1 MVDIMHICRFRERKG
16 GLQRRRMCVSWLQM
30 VKKWKTN
37 GSWINTSRLIQEL
50 LRLLTLIGGFQVG
63 FTFFP
68 CHANLVV
75 SVPEMVYSTV
85 VIFRPQFAF
94 ADAYVAERYTPGV
107 VRLGFFIFF
116 NMKINLAS
124 WHLEEGNVLTVFN
137 LLDLSSCTCFL
148 PKLPWFPQSEDAC
161 GARNCKC

>member
-68 CHANLVV
+68 CHADLVV
-75 SVPEMVYSTV
+75 SVPN
-85 VIFRPQFAF
+85 
-94 ADAYVAERYTPGV
+94 GV
-107 VRLGFFIFF
+107 LNCGHLQTAVCLCWCICCWKIHTRRGETGFLHLFY
-116 NMKINLAS
+116 MKINLAT
-124 WHLEEGNVLTVFN
+124 WHLDEGNVLTVFN
-137 LLDLSSCTCFL
+137 LLDLSCCTWLL
-148 PKLPWFPQSEDAC
+148 PKLPCFPQSEDAC